1 MAKRPWVTP
10 QEVRDYSVIPEVQQ
24 RTDARLEIDIARAEQ
39 YVIAYTHNSFEEIKK
54 VPQSVKTAA
63 IILAEAYGHKSS
75 VLTKEVKSETFDDYS
90 CTYETKEI
98 SAEVLGIEVLLQ
110 DYVKKEP
117 KNGVILRMRKL

>member
-63 IILAEAYGHKSS
+63 IILAEAYGHKS
-75 VLTKEVKSETFDDYS
+75 FDDYS

-98 SAEVLGIEVLLQ
+98 SAEVLGIEALLQ